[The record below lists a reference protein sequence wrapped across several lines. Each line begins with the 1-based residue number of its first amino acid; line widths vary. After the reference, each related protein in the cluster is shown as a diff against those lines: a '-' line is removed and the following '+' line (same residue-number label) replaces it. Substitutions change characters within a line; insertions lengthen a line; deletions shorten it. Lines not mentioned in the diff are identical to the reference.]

1 MTAVSLAA
9 MFILMVT
16 AGTFLLEKATP
27 AEKMTHEDY
36 IVFSDG
42 YLDLEMYEDGMSA
55 QYADASISD
64 EDIVEYLIYT
74 GVSEEFI
81 EMSK

>member
-1 MTAVSLAA
+1 MTAVSMAA

-16 AGTFLLEKATP
+16 TGTFLLEKSTP
-27 AEKMTHEDY
+27 SEDLTHEDY

-42 YLDLEMYEDGMSA
+42 YFDLEMYEDNMSE

-64 EDIVEYLIYT
+64 EDIVEYLIYI